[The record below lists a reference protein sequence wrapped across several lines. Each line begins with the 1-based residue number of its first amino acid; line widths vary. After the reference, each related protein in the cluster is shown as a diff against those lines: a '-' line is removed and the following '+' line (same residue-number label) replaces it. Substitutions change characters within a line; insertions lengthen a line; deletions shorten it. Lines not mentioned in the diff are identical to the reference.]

1 MRGVEGQGAES
12 ACHLFS
18 LGAKTETVEF
28 DARAMPILIKK
39 HVRLHRSPEDGER
52 LLVMRYWPRG
62 VRREAVDRWLRDLAP
77 SARLLREYRERNDPA
92 TRSEAIGDD
101 EVWSWFASAYRAEMA
116 AQEPLIR
123 ELRARHERGDT
134 ITLLCA
140 CHAAA
145 RCHRGLLAGLILGK
159 VDDSP

>member
-1 MRGVEGQGAES
+1 
-12 ACHLFS
+12 
-18 LGAKTETVEF
+18 
-28 DARAMPILIKK
+28 MPVLIEK

-77 SARLLREYRERNDPA
+77 SAGLLREYRERDDTT
-92 TRSEAIGDD
+92 TRSASTGDD
-101 EVWSWFASAYRAEMA
+101 RLRSWFASAYRAEMA
-116 AQEPLIR
+116 AQAPLIR

-140 CHAAA
+140 CHDPA
-145 RCHRGLLAGLILGK
+145 RCHRSVLANLVLGN
-159 VDDSP
+159 VDDDA

>member
-1 MRGVEGQGAES
+1 
-12 ACHLFS
+12 
-18 LGAKTETVEF
+18 
-28 DARAMPILIKK
+28 MPILTHK

-62 VRREAVDRWLRDLAP
+62 VRGEAVDRWVRDLAP

-92 TRSEAIGDD
+92 TRSAAKGDD
-101 EVWSWFASAYRAEMA
+101 RPWVPAYLAEMA
-116 AQEPLIR
+116 AQAPLIG

-140 CHAAA
+140 CHDPA
-145 RCHRGLLAGLILGK
+145 RCHRGLLAGLILGE
-159 VDDSP
+159 VDEGP